1 MSLNTDSARRT
12 SAALEAHYQFSAFAA
27 WQRMTR
33 LALSGGFPMS
43 AFLPLLGAKQT
54 WRIYEYTA

>member
-12 SAALEAHYQFSAFAA
+12 SAALEAHYQFSALAE

-33 LALSGGFPMS
+33 MARMRCDGMSVIAPLS
-43 AFLPLLGAKQT
+43 KHQRT
-54 WRIYEYTA
+54 

>member
-33 LALSGGFPMS
+33 LALLVDFEEPRL
-43 AFLPLLGAKQT
+43 LPQLEVKQT
-54 WRIYEYTA
+54 CR